1 MTSTRFSLATVQVA
15 VIFVAANFAAIR
27 WGLGLPNLKAN
38 GMIQEIVI
46 GGTPMASLLA
56 LGAVLAMHGL
66 TRRSVCRSFWIGFG
80 LMGTCALGLFVFT
93 CLRFKATVNHYVDS
107 SVSVLDAA
115 LYHTGLMW
123 RIGDHGLRY
132 AIVIAAIV
140 MLLALPQVGLAV
152 LGGWVTELSHKN
164 RRRGDYPEKELTP
177 TIRDSP

>member
-15 VIFVAANFAAIR
+15 VVFVAANFATIR

-46 GGTPMASLLA
+46 GGTPMASLLV
-56 LGAVLAMHGL
+56 LGAVLAMRGP
-66 TRRSVCRSFWIGFG
+66 TRRGVRRSFWIGFG
-80 LMGTCALGLFVFT
+80 LMGTCALGLFVVA
-93 CLRFKATVNHYVDS
+93 CLRFKATVNYYIDS

-115 LYHTGLMW
+115 LHHIGLMW

-140 MLLALPQVGLAV
+140 MLLAVPQVGLAV
-152 LGGWVTELSHKN
+152 LGGWVTELSRKD
-164 RRRGDYPEKELTP
+164 RRRRDYPEY
-177 TIRDSP
+177 